1 MFDIDAAFRRIEEK
15 QNQVDNQKAL
25 SDNCNCAEKDKID
38 TRRAIIVGKLFI
50 KYFPIAQKFKPQSST
65 QSNDVEF
72 EALEQFIITLAS
84 AQRNYQDIENK
95 FTY

>member
-1 MFDIDAAFRRIEEK
+1 MFDIDAAFKRIEEK

-25 SDNCNCAEKDKID
+25 SDNCNCVEKDKID

-50 KYFPIAQKFKPQSST
+50 KYFPIARKLKLQSST

-72 EALEQFIITLAS
+72 EALERFIMALAS
-84 AQRNYQDIENK
+84 VQRNYQDIEDMV
-95 FTY
+95 TY